1 MSNKIKQVVILSG
14 GKGTRMR
21 EMTESL
27 PKPMVPIGGI
37 PVLEHLMDIFNKFD
51 NFEFIF
57 STGYKSEIIEEYF
70 KGKKNIHIVNTGE
83 ETSTGGRVFRLS
95 EYLDEEFVVT
105 YGDGLANVNI
115 NKLISHHKKHGNLGT
130 ITVAN
135 PVSRFGLVEFD
146 KDYAVNKFIEKP
158 RLENININI
167 GFFVFKKEVIN
178 YLDKDCTL
186 ETTPLRKL
194 SEESKLNAFFHNG
207 YFEPMDTY
215 REYIKLNE
223 YWEAGNPPWL
233 DFKNA
238 E

>member
-1 MSNKIKQVVILSG
+1 MTNNIKQVVILSG

-37 PVLEHLMDIFNKFD
+37 PVLEHLMNIFCRFD

-70 KGKKNIHIVNTGE
+70 NDKENVRIVNTGE
-83 ETSTGGRVFRLS
+83 DTSTGGRVFRLS
-95 EYLDEEFVVT
+95 KYLADEFIVT
-105 YGDGLANVNI
+105 YGDGLANVNV

-135 PVSRFGLVEFD
+135 PISRFGLVEFD
-146 KDYAVNKFIEKP
+146 KKFVVKNFVEKP
-158 RLENININI
+158 RLENVNINI

-194 SEESKLNAFFHNG
+194 SEDSKLNAFVHNG

-215 REYIKLNE
+215 REYIQLNK
-223 YWEAGNPPWL
+223 YWKSGNPPWL
-233 DFKNA
+233 DFKDTD
-238 E
+238 